1 MSKERKESHSQEE
14 TLGSKEIKES
24 QDDSM
29 GVHNE
34 IERIHCFGKTMGVK
48 KNNFLLKT
56 FKFERDSMKSFN
68 CDNIRIL

>member
-1 MSKERKESHSQEE
+1 MRSQEE
-14 TLGSKEIKES
+14 SRGVKGKKGKSQSRGDIGVKEIKES

-56 FKFERDSMKSFN
+56 FKFERGA
-68 CDNIRIL
+68 L